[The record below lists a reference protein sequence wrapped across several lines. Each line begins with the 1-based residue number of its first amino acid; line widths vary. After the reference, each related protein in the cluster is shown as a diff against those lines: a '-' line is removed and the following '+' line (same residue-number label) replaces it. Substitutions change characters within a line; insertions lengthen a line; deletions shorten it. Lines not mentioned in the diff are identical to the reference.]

1 MAPFSSLT
9 KTKQKQ
15 IMKWNTKMIKN
26 GGRGVEEVA
35 SLRNMPHSL
44 DPCLV

>member
-15 IMKWNTKMIKN
+15 IMKWNTKIIKN
-26 GGRGVEEVA
+26 GGREVEEVA
-35 SLRNMPHSL
+35 SLRNQ
-44 DPCLV
+44 V